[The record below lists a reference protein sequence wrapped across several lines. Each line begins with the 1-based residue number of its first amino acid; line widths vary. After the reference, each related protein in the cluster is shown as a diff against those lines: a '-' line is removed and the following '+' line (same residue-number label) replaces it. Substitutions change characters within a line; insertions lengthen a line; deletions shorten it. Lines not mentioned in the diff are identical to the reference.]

1 MNEIHDQYYS
11 VLTDAPALAK
21 ELEKYMSHLADCLR
35 EDGLTDECVNDLQ
48 EQYNAAVVVR
58 ENIRRV
64 FDE

>member
-1 MNEIHDQYYS
+1 MIHDEYYG

-21 ELEKYMSHLADCLR
+21 ELEKYMTHIKQCME
-35 EDGLTDECVNDLQ
+35 EDGITDECMHDLQ

>member
-1 MNEIHDQYYS
+1 MEMIHDEYYG
-11 VLTDAPALAK
+11 VVTDAPALAK
-21 ELEKYMSHLADCLR
+21 ELEKYMSHLSDCIR
-35 EDGLTDECVNDLQ
+35 EDGIADECRHDLQ